1 MTLGPWVES
10 ENFNPGYIM
19 RGIHLLP
26 QCGDKIEWRHTHD
39 YWEDKHTI
47 PTPTWRTA
55 RSGSTRA
62 LLPSRLARE

>member
-26 QCGDKIEWRHTHD
+26 KCGDKIEWRHTHD

-47 PTPTWRTA
+47 PHADLDGTLRFD
-55 RSGSTRA
+55 
-62 LLPSRLARE
+62 